1 MNNRII
7 ETITYLANINSGS
20 HHYDGCITMLQEV
33 TKLIQPITTDITL
46 HNGIPIQHI
55 HDNGIKSVL
64 EFAPTL
70 HATINPSATKRVCLF
85 GHVDSVFEKDSAF
98 QTVMQKNNILY
109 GPAVSDMKGGIVI
122 MLEAV
127 QKFLFNTKNLNIG
140 LDILLNSDEEVGSL
154 SSEHYFLSQCP
165 FMTVALGYEPALPC
179 GNFAGE
185 RKGGIT
191 FTIVA
196 QGKSAH
202 AGRDFDKG
210 RNAVTALSRISV
222 FCDNLWRE
230 YKGLSINVGQFI
242 GGGAVNIVPDKA
254 IMRVNM
260 RSYSKHD
267 MLDAIIKIQEYMHN
281 IATEYEV
288 NLEYHERNRRSPKV
302 DFDKQIILQNYVKNL
317 CQSDNMPSNM
327 PSNMPYEFIPT
338 GGMCDGN
345 LFSGEGIPTIDSLG
359 AIGGKIHTFDEFLN
373 IDALEN
379 RINLSYNILKYL
391 NETECELKKC
401 S

>member
-1 MNNRII
+1 MDNRII
-7 ETITYLANINSGS
+7 EIITHLANINSGS
-20 HHYDGCITMLQEV
+20 HHYDGCVTMLQEV
-33 TKLIQPITTDITL
+33 TKLIPPLTTDITL

-55 HDNGIKSVL
+55 QDNGTQSVL

-70 HATINPSATKRVCLF
+70 HAKINPNAIKRVCLF
-85 GHVDSVFEKDSAF
+85 GHVDSVFEKDSDF
-98 QTVMQKNNILY
+98 QTVTHSNNTLY

-122 MLEAV
+122 MLQAV
-127 QKFLFNTKNLNIG
+127 QKFLSNTKSLNIG

-154 SSEHYFLSQCP
+154 SSENYFLSQCP

-179 GNFAGE
+179 HNFAGE

-191 FTIVA
+191 FTIIA

-202 AGRDFDKG
+202 AGRDFDNG

-242 GGGAVNIVPDKA
+242 GGGAVNVVPDMA

-260 RSYSKHD
+260 RSYSKND
-267 MLDAIIKIQEYMHN
+267 MLEAIVKIQEYMNN
-281 IATEYEV
+281 IATEYEI

-302 DFDKQIILQNYVKNL
+302 NFDRQVILQNYVTGL
-317 CQSDNMPSNM
+317 CKADNMPSN
-327 PSNMPYEFIPT
+327 FIPT

-345 LFSGEGIPTIDSLG
+345 LFSGENIPTVDSLG

-373 IDALEN
+373 IDAIEN
-379 RINLSYNILKYL
+379 RINLSYNILTYL
-391 NETECELKKC
+391 NEIECEIV
-401 S
+401 

>member
-7 ETITYLANINSGS
+7 ETITQLSNINSGS
-20 HHYDGCITMLQEV
+20 HHYDGCLRMLQEV

-46 HNGIPIQHI
+46 HHGIPIQHI
-55 HDNGIKSVL
+55 QDNGTQSVL
-64 EFAPTL
+64 KFAPTL
-70 HATINPSATKRVCLF
+70 HAKINPNATKRVCLF
-85 GHVDSVFEKDSAF
+85 GHVDSVFEKESAF
-98 QTVMQKNNILY
+98 QTVTHTNNTLY
-109 GPAVSDMKGGIVI
+109 GPAVSDMKGGIVM

-127 QKFLFNTKNLNIG
+127 KKFLSHTKNLNIG

-165 FMTVALGYEPALPC
+165 FITVALGYEPALPC
-179 GNFAGE
+179 HNFAGE

-191 FTIVA
+191 FTIIA
-196 QGKSAH
+196 QGHSVH

-242 GGGAVNIVPDKA
+242 GGGAINVVPDKA

-260 RSYSKHD
+260 RSYSKAD
-267 MLDAIIKIQEYMHN
+267 MLDAITKIQEYMN
-281 IATEYEV
+281 KIAIEYEV
-288 NLEYHERNRRSPKV
+288 NFEYHERNRRSPKIN
-302 DFDKQIILQNYVKNL
+302 FDKQIILQNYVTAL
-317 CQSDNMPSNM
+317 CKADNMSGD
-327 PSNMPYEFIPT
+327 FIPT

-345 LFSGEGIPTIDSLG
+345 LFSGENIPTVDSLG

-373 IDALEN
+373 IDAIEN
-379 RINLSYNILKYL
+379 RINLSYNILCYL
-391 NETECELKKC
+391 NETECELV
-401 S
+401 

>member
-1 MNNRII
+1 MDTRII
-7 ETITYLANINSGS
+7 DTIINLANINSGS
-20 HHYDGCITMLQEV
+20 HHYDGCLAVLGEI
-33 TKLIQPITTDITL
+33 TKLIQPLTPHITL
-46 HNGIPIQHI
+46 HNGQPVHHI
-55 HDNGIKSVL
+55 DDNGTQSTMV
-64 EFAPTL
+64 FSPTL
-70 HATINPSATKRVCLF
+70 HAKINQDAKKRVCLF
-85 GHVDSVFEKDSAF
+85 GHYDSVFEKESPF
-98 QTVMQKNNILY
+98 QTVTFKNNMLF

-127 QKFLFNTKNLNIG
+127 QRFLSDTKHLNIG

-154 SSEHYFLSQCP
+154 SSADYFLSQCP
-165 FMTVALGYEPALPC
+165 LMSVALGYEPALPC

-191 FTIVA
+191 FTIIA

-210 RNAVTALSRISV
+210 KNAVTALSRIAV
-222 FCDNLWRE
+222 FCDDLYQN

-242 GGGAVNIVPDKA
+242 GGGAVNIVPHMA

-260 RSYSKHD
+260 RSYSKND
-267 MLDAIIKIQEYMHN
+267 MLDAVTKIQKYMN
-281 IATEYEV
+281 CIATDYDIV
-288 NLEYHERNRRSPKV
+288 FDYHERNRRSPKV

-317 CQSDNMPSNM
+317 CQSDNMPC
-327 PSNMPYEFIPT
+327 EFIPT

-373 IDALEN
+373 CDALEN
-379 RINLSYNILKYL
+379 RINLSYSILKYL
-391 NETECELKKC
+391 NETECRLG
-401 S
+401 